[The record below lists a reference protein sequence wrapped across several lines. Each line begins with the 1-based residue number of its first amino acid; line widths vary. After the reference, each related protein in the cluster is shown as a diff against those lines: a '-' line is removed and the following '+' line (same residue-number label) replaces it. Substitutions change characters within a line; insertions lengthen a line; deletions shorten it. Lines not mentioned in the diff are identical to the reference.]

1 MIRSYLNFVT
11 PHKIS
16 ETLVVP
22 PGVEKETVNSTE
34 LCPVEGYLFGQVW
47 WNIQVTHYYNT
58 RHGRLCHFVIPQY
71 NIHGNHLIGSE
82 RIKPY
87 DTTPS
92 SCYDDSYPF
101 ELYIYHG
108 SFGYF
113 SFYEEP
119 TGTYCA
125 NDKTGYIVSRRFV
138 TFETIETLGKRNK
151 MTMLG
156 GYRWHDGKLYYK
168 PDALRSFGLL
178 KMEEEDGTE
187 CLALRKLHWFTVPR
201 NDLVVIDSGLSGEYQ
216 QMKQARVYCDDRGAL
231 PHVMSTGHTRY
242 FTAQR
247 KLLLVWLLAGIAPFV
262 LQMRSYLKFVTPH
275 KITQTL
281 IVPSGIPEE
290 TTNLEE
296 LCPVRALFL
305 SGVWWNVEPTHYY
318 IVRGNRICHFVA
330 PQYNTHGNYLIGPT
344 KVDPYDTTPSNC
356 ADDSYAFD
364 QYFYHGSFGYYS
376 FYEEQTG
383 TYCAK
388 DNIVYIYGHGLG
400 SFDIN
405 GSFLAK
411 DRGNSGYRHSFYY
424 GLVGS
429 IWVTYRALVLRRSFI
444 SCKRYG
450 RRCDEAGENLNRK
463 EAVIFVQENL
473 RLSAHGATI
482 YHRFALVYL
491 LVEGIMTDLFLLIA
505 NEGILAKIQ
514 YVSLGYNLSGFLLL
528 IYEIVEASNCL
539 REKYR
544 LFFKR
549 LWFSYET
556 AFLGELL
563 SAALQEQ
570 MITALNQANI
580 FDKSKSTALAVSYYF
595 WSLVGHGVF
604 VLALTSFVLSVRTLW
619 AIGYA
624 WSRHQHHVR
633 AIFTEPCCVDS
644 VLKLRNK
651 MTSLGGYRYDNG
663 KLYYGA
669 SALKAFGLLQ
679 LEEKDGIEYL
689 VLQKQYWL
697 GTKRGNLF
705 VIGTISG
712 QGVEPCE
719 ERPCTSEVAFFNR
732 RLGDHYM
739 TAQRKL
745 LLAWIVAG
753 VLPFIL
759 LLRSYLKFA
768 TPHKITQN
776 LVIPTDLEKESENL
790 ADFCPVEG
798 MLLAGSWFN
807 IQPTHYFT
815 TEQGRLCHFVIP
827 QYNVHGTFLIGNKS
841 VDPYYM
847 TPTSCANS
855 SLKYSQYFYHGS
867 IGYYSFYEEQTGS
880 YCPKDKTAYIVGQG
894 LGTYDINGQLLAEDR
909 GRSQY
914 RYSLWYSFGGAIWI
928 AYRAL
933 VLRRSFI
940 SSKRQGQM
948 CDEMNEDLNRKEALV
963 LVQENLRLAAHGAT
977 NYHRA
982 VVFYLLVE
990 SIMTDLF
997 LLIANDGFLTKVQY
1011 VSMGYNLSGLLVLV
1025 FEIIENTRCLSEK
1038 LRVSIKRLLFS
1049 YETALVGEIC
1059 TAALQQY
1066 SLTVLNR
1073 SNLRETRSTALAVSY
1088 YAWSLV
1094 GHGVFVLTTIAL
1106 VISTR
1111 ALWSLGYVWINH
1123 RTFAVITAPCC
1134 VDTILKLRNKMS
1146 LLGGYHWDNGKLYYT
1161 TSALKSFGILKV
1173 EEEDGM
1179 GFLVLRKIRWFR
1191 VLRDDLFVIATISNH
1206 QVEPCDQRRS
1216 TGVISFC
1223 DRRLG
1228 GPLVEIGT
1236 RDFNKGSILVKQ
1248 KNNPPSTNENC

>member
-1 MIRSYLNFVT
+1 MGRIEKLLTPDRMLLGAWIVIGLIPYALMIRSYLNFVT
-11 PHKIS
+11 PHQIS

-82 RIKPY
+82 RVKPY

-125 NDKTGYIVSRRFV
+125 NDKTGYIVSRRFGTYDINGPSLVEDTGSTSYRKSYWYGITGALWVVYRGLVLRRSFIICKRYGQRCSNMSVRLRRKEAVVFVHEQLRLTAHGATKWHRIALLYLLIEGLMGDLFLLIANNGLLSKVQYISLGYNLSGMLLV
-138 TFETIETLGKRNK
+138 TFETIESTNWLHERTRVFIKRLLFCYESSLLGEIVGAALQQPFLSQLNGSRAFKKSNNVNLVVSHYVWSIVGHCIFVLAVIGFIIIIRAVWAMIYVWWRHQTWSVFTASCCVDTALGKRNK

-201 NDLVVIDSGLSGEYQ
+201 NDLVVIGTVSDDRVKPCNEHLGTGIVSFWGQSLGGDVEVVRNSGLSGEYQ

-732 RLGDHYM
+732 RLGGTLDGSGSRRPLYIHV
-739 TAQRKL
+739 RRE
-745 LLAWIVAG
+745 V
-753 VLPFIL
+753 
-759 LLRSYLKFA
+759 
-768 TPHKITQN
+768 TP
-776 LVIPTDLEKESENL
+776 
-790 ADFCPVEG
+790 
-798 MLLAGSWFN
+798 
-807 IQPTHYFT
+807 
-815 TEQGRLCHFVIP
+815 
-827 QYNVHGTFLIGNKS
+827 
-841 VDPYYM
+841 
-847 TPTSCANS
+847 
-855 SLKYSQYFYHGS
+855 
-867 IGYYSFYEEQTGS
+867 
-880 YCPKDKTAYIVGQG
+880 
-894 LGTYDINGQLLAEDR
+894 INN
-909 GRSQY
+909 
-914 RYSLWYSFGGAIWI
+914 F
-928 AYRAL
+928 
-933 VLRRSFI
+933 
-940 SSKRQGQM
+940 
-948 CDEMNEDLNRKEALV
+948 
-963 LVQENLRLAAHGAT
+963 
-977 NYHRA
+977 
-982 VVFYLLVE
+982 
-990 SIMTDLF
+990 
-997 LLIANDGFLTKVQY
+997 
-1011 VSMGYNLSGLLVLV
+1011 
-1025 FEIIENTRCLSEK
+1025 
-1038 LRVSIKRLLFS
+1038 
-1049 YETALVGEIC
+1049 
-1059 TAALQQY
+1059 
-1066 SLTVLNR
+1066 
-1073 SNLRETRSTALAVSY
+1073 
-1088 YAWSLV
+1088 
-1094 GHGVFVLTTIAL
+1094 
-1106 VISTR
+1106 
-1111 ALWSLGYVWINH
+1111 
-1123 RTFAVITAPCC
+1123 
-1134 VDTILKLRNKMS
+1134 
-1146 LLGGYHWDNGKLYYT
+1146 
-1161 TSALKSFGILKV
+1161 
-1173 EEEDGM
+1173 
-1179 GFLVLRKIRWFR
+1179 
-1191 VLRDDLFVIATISNH
+1191 
-1206 QVEPCDQRRS
+1206 
-1216 TGVISFC
+1216 
-1223 DRRLG
+1223 
-1228 GPLVEIGT
+1228 
-1236 RDFNKGSILVKQ
+1236 
-1248 KNNPPSTNENC
+1248 